1 MTHRIN
7 IWSSPRNISTAL
19 MYAWR
24 QRPDTTV
31 VDEPLYAHYLRTSGR
46 IHPGTAEVLASQN
59 SDGREVVDTVILGPY
74 DRPVVVFKQMAK
86 HLLGLD
92 RSFLGR
98 CSNVLLTRDP
108 RDMLTSFQKRM
119 PDATI
124 DDTGLVELVEIL
136 DSALAAGDR
145 PIVIDAKVLLLDPE
159 ATLRTLCRSL
169 GLEFDPG
176 MLSWPPGPKPEDG
189 VWAPYWYER
198 VHRSTGWDR
207 WEPKQ
212 DRLLPEL
219 APVLAEAQGLYDR
232 LAAHAIG

>member
-1 MTHRIN
+1 MVQRIN
-7 IWSSPRNISTAL
+7 IWSSPRNVSTAL
-19 MYAWR
+19 MYSWR

-46 IHPGTAEVLASQN
+46 IHPGADEVLASQD
-59 SDGREVVDTVILGPY
+59 SDGAAVIDTVILGPY
-74 DRPVVVFKQMAK
+74 DCPVVVFKQMAK

-108 RDMLTSFQKRM
+108 LDMLTSFQKRI

-124 DDTGLVELVEIL
+124 EDTGLVELVEIL

-145 PIVIDAKVLLLDPE
+145 PIVIDSKVLLLDPE
-159 ATLRTLCRSL
+159 STLRTLCGL
-169 GLEFDPG
+169 LDLEFDPV

-212 DRLLPEL
+212 DQLLPEL
-219 APVLAEAQGLYDR
+219 EPVLAEARTLYDR